1 MSIQLHSFI
10 SSAKRYIQVE
20 SQPHQIV
27 GIFKKITCAKSY
39 RSFVL
44 ESANTCYECEED
56 ATITFYQAGSSVSPP
71 GIWTYLVYECPDG
84 EEKVFSDESID
95 TSTNPLWE
103 LASGKTLSKV
113 AVDLL
118 EYIQYQQGNA
128 EYLDVQLPSEWDTS
142 TGREIIQLLIEEINA
157 GESASIFAE
166 EAGKEYIQA
175 ALQEFVAAAQEI
187 LEAGGTSRDFEATQ
201 YYVLK
206 KVKSDRIA
214 NLILEYND
222 YRIWQEA
229 LPSKSK
235 AVEYAFNKALSLICR
250 LK

>member
-1 MSIQLHSFI
+1 MSIRLHSFI

-27 GIFKKITCAKSY
+27 GIFQKITRAKSY

-44 ESANTCYECEED
+44 ASANTCYKCEED
-56 ATITFYQAGSSVSPP
+56 GTITFYQAGSSDSPA
-71 GIWTYLVYECPDG
+71 GIWTYLIYECPDG

-103 LASGKTLSKV
+103 LAGGGYLSKV

-118 EYIQYQQGNA
+118 EYIKYQQSPV
-128 EYLDVQLPSEWDTS
+128 EYVNVQLPSEWDTS
-142 TGREIIQLLIEEINA
+142 TGREIVQLLTEEINA
-157 GESASIFAE
+157 CESASIFAE

-175 ALQEFVAAAQEI
+175 VLQEFIQAAQEV
-187 LEAGGTSRDFEATQ
+187 LQAGGTSRDFEATQ

-206 KVKSDRIA
+206 QVKSDRIA

-235 AVEYAFNKALSLICR
+235 AVEYAFNTALSLICR